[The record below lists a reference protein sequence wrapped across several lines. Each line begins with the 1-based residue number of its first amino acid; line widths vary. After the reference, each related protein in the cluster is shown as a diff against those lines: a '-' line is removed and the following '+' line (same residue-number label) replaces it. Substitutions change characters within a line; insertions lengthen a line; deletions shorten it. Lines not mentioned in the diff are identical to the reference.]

1 MAALSK
7 SNEPVCSTCI
17 VLIWQFKISSST
29 SSGATLSLFVGF
41 GILSYFL
48 PFNQI
53 LDAFCPIIY
62 FHDS

>member
-1 MAALSK
+1 MYCAHVAIQ
-7 SNEPVCSTCI
+7 TI
-17 VLIWQFKISSST
+17 FFY
-29 SSGATLSLFVGF
+29 SSGATISLFEGF
-41 GILSYFL
+41 GLLSYFL